1 MRHPE
6 GCREAANEGGTAA
19 GEAVWVMQDNKEL
32 VKIQTKAL
40 QMLKKDYEKLYERA
54 LKKREKEV
62 AKLQSKIEQSEWD
75 EDSIQEAYGWGQI
88 TQKQYESLLAQLRE
102 SEDQKT
108 NLESTPTAL
117 TEYLRMVKQEIN
129 NVSMEIEELN
139 KCINGARE

>member
-6 GCREAANEGGTAA
+6 SDREAAGEGGATA

-102 SEDQKT
+102 TEGKKAS
-108 NLESTPTAL
+108 LESAATAL
-117 TEYLRMVKQEIN
+117 TEYLRMVRQEIN

-139 KCINGARE
+139 KCTNGARE